1 MAINTVEDSVDVWEE
16 AVMDNLKKWHSEIK
30 VLTTVNIRIMSSGT
44 QLHVVWQIGTNISKR
59 GRWHVPPEYCYLS
72 SKLHGIPSNNVNFTT
87 QDSPKLSKA
96 LHLSENPISTFNLN
110 PKLVK
115 CEIHNHCHHIFNRKF
130 LQRILLSY
138 ASPSHHLH
146 FTVREE
152 ANLNSPVLWG
162 WWPDFNSGV
171 MVLALIKYDAQSLT
185 VKW

>member
-96 LHLSENPISTFNLN
+96 LHLSQKILSQLSISIQNLWN
-110 PKLVK
+110 VRYTTTAIIYSIGNFYKESYCLM
-115 CEIHNHCHHIFNRKF
+115 HHPPTTY
-130 LQRILLSY
+130 ILLSEK
-138 ASPSHHLH
+138 
-146 FTVREE
+146 RQ
-152 ANLNSPVLWG
+152 
-162 WWPDFNSGV
+162 
-171 MVLALIKYDAQSLT
+171 I
-185 VKW
+185 